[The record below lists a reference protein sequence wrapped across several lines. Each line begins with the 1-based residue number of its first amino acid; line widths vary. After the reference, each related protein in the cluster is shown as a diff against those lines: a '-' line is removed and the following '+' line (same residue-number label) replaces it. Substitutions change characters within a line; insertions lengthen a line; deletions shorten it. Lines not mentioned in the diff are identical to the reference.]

1 MCADELV
8 FDNSFSWSRAKRVLY
23 MVEVI
28 TPADPGMRSEI
39 QSMIED
45 QAGIAWV
52 TEDTHL

>member
-1 MCADELV
+1 LV